1 MDIIKL
7 HRLKIG
13 PASTRSKRIITRLKY
28 TPGAVLLYA
37 PDCKVCH
44 RLMFGLYG
52 AKHDRFTTG
61 SIWCYYPI
69 CLSGVKNGTV
79 KRLQSK
85 KHKTT
90 CFNFWR
96 VLWPCFCGYP
106 VQVATPGPYQAGQ
119 LHCTRWSDTPGKTPV
134 KFCKVCNSVI
144 RWTMDY
150 LTESRK
156 MSKCTNRQKV
166 SKCPTR
172 RF

>member
-28 TPGAVLLYA
+28 TPGAVLLYI

-44 RLMFGLYG
+44 RLIFGLYG
-52 AKHDRFTTG
+52 AKHDRFTTS
-61 SIWCYYPI
+61 SIWC
-69 CLSGVKNGTV
+69 CRCNLSRNAKIGTY
-79 KRLQSK
+79 KRLQAK

-119 LHCTRWSDTPGKTPV
+119 LHCTRWSDTPEKTPV
-134 KFCKVCNSVI
+134 KFCKIYNLVVH
-144 RWTMDY
+144 WTMDY
-150 LTESRK
+150 LTEFGK

-166 SKCPTR
+166 SKCPTWR
-172 RF
+172 S